1 MIRTTVAPAARVL
14 APYSMLPPGY
24 AIRVA
29 SSLVVLVMLAGVSAF
44 AAREAHAGPS
54 QSSLPA
60 LRAMARSAGSGLPS
74 AASMPATPEYSGS
87 DGPSFR
93 NDVDKE
99 EDGTGDVFNVIA
111 VVALWVLLLSNGG
124 LLLAL
129 RGGPAKVFS
138 ICPLALERP
147 G

>member
-1 MIRTTVAPAARVL
+1 VIRITVAPAARVL

-54 QSSLPA
+54 QASLPA

-93 NDVDKE
+93 NDADKE
-99 EDGTGDVFNVIA
+99 EDGTGDAFAVIA
-111 VVALWVLLLSNGG
+111 IVALWVLLLGDGG

-129 RGGPAKVFS
+129 RGGPAKPSSLCF
-138 ICPLALERP
+138 LALERP

>member
-1 MIRTTVAPAARVL
+1 VTRTTVAPAARVL
-14 APYSMLPPGY
+14 APLCMLPPGF

-44 AAREAHAGPS
+44 ATREAHAGPS
-54 QSSLPA
+54 QAS

-74 AASMPATPEYSGS
+74 VASMPATPEYSGS

-93 NDVDKE
+93 NDADNE
-99 EDGTGDVFNVIA
+99 EDGTGDAFDVIA
-111 VVALWVLLLSNGG
+111 IVALWVLLLGDGG

-129 RGGPAKVFS
+129 RGVPAKLFS
-138 ICPLALERP
+138 MCFLALGQP